1 MLRAT
6 KIKRLISILSIIL
19 IIFLYWLFR
28 FPLNRQVNMVMTYN
42 KTITTISKIDD
53 KYYMLLKVPLNGINI
68 EKNADISNLKLQDLK
83 PIKVECT
90 KEQYDYL
97 SSLTESEHPSK
108 IHFKNSYFNPSD
120 FKLISIG

>member
-1 MLRAT
+1 MAEIG
-6 KIKRLISILSIIL
+6 KIKKLISILSIIL
-19 IIFLYWLFR
+19 IVFLYWLFR

-42 KTITTISKIDD
+42 KNITTIHKIDD
-53 KYYMLLKVPLNGINI
+53 EYYMLLKIPINGINI

-97 SSLTESEHPSK
+97 SSLTGSEQPSK
-108 IHFKNSYFNPSD
+108 IHFKNNYFNPPN